1 MILSGKA
8 NSFYNKSRF
17 EQKTL
22 LNVYEIR
29 GSYDSFPLSLEIWIR
44 NSWIDE
50 IDMTPK
56 LPVLNIHNG

>member
-22 LNVYEIR
+22 LNFYEIR
-29 GSYDSFPLSLEIWIR
+29 GSYDSFPLSLEIWI
-44 NSWIDE
+44 
-50 IDMTPK
+50 K
-56 LPVLNIHNG
+56 KVLDRQN